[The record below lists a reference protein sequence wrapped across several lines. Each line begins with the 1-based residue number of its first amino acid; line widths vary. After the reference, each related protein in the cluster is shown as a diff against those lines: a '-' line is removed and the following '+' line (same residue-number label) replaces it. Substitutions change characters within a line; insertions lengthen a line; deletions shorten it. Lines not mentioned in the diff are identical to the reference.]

1 MIATEPKSMIDMGT
15 IDDSINA
22 SAENSEEEEQRTE
35 FLIPAC
41 NWPEFERRIEALNKR
56 ARRIKVAE
64 IEVVKE
70 LDHVEYEAK
79 QPQCMNAV
87 VTGRC
92 GPPQPASK
100 TVWISEDNWEAN
112 QASPLPAEKTGRVRE
127 VYKVTVNGETPKYDG
142 WSFIATLEPLVTDDG
157 AENIIRA
164 VPGHSCPPVYRDR
177 VGQCDHCNTQRQRK
191 QTFVVL
197 HDDGRHKC
205 VGRSCIKD
213 FLGHA
218 SPHSLAAQAEL
229 MVELAGLCESAGDE
243 DWLGGGGYQP
253 SAWDLKQFLS
263 WTASIIA
270 KDGWRSKGHAWD
282 YGGVATVSDVL
293 FALCPPNP
301 KPGGYDEWKDE
312 RRPTEKHEAEAVEA
326 IEWAVGLSEEDKEN
340 DYLYN
345 VNLLARAGY
354 TNGKSTGLAASIM
367 AAFSRARERELR
379 LKRLAARPDSHHV
392 GVLKRRAEFTVTVER
407 IFSVDGHYGTTGI
420 HRMSDEDGNDLV
432 WFASGSAEWLDE
444 GCTYRIKATPVK
456 HDDYKGRPQTKVNR
470 VTVVEEI
477 TELEEVVA

>member
-1 MIATEPKSMIDMGT
+1 MIATEPSVMFAPPRQD
-15 IDDSINA
+15 
-22 SAENSEEEEQRTE
+22 EPQEEEQRTE
-35 FLIPAC
+35 YLIPAC

-64 IEVVKE
+64 IEVAKQ
-70 LDHVEYEAK
+70 LDHVEYEAV
-79 QPQCMNAV
+79 QPQCLNAFA
-87 VTGRC
+87 TGY
-92 GPPQPASK
+92 GPPQPATK
-100 TVWISEDNWEAN
+100 TVWIHEDNWAAN
-112 QASPLPAEKTGRVRE
+112 QASMLPAEKTGRVRE

-142 WSFIATLEPLVTDDG
+142 WSFIATLEPLHTDDG
-157 AENIIRA
+157 VENIIRA
-164 VPGHSCPPVYRDR
+164 VPGHSCPPDYRAR

-218 SPHSLAAQAEL
+218 NPHSLAAAAEIL
-229 MVELAGLCESAGDE
+229 VELAGLCDAAGDE

-253 SAWDLKQFLS
+253 EAWDLKPFLA
-263 WTASIIA
+263 WTAAMID
-270 KDGWRSKGHAWD
+270 KDGWRSCGHAWE
-282 YGGVATVSDVL
+282 YGGIPTRDDVVR
-293 FALCPPNP
+293 ALSPPRP
-301 KPGGYDEWKDE
+301 KPSGYDTWRDE
-312 RRPTEKHEAEAVEA
+312 RRPTEKHEAQAVEA
-326 IEWAVGLSEEDKEN
+326 LEWAVNLSEEDKES

-354 TNGKSTGLAASIM
+354 TNWKSTGLAASIM

-407 IFSVDGHYGTTGI
+407 IMATESDWGTTGI
-420 HRMSDEDGNDLV
+420 HKMTDQDGNDIV

-444 GCTYRIKATPVK
+444 GSTYRVKATPVK
-456 HDDYKGRPQTKVNR
+456 HDDYNGRPQTKVNR
-470 VTVVEEI
+470 VTVIEEI
-477 TELEEVVA
+477 TEPEED